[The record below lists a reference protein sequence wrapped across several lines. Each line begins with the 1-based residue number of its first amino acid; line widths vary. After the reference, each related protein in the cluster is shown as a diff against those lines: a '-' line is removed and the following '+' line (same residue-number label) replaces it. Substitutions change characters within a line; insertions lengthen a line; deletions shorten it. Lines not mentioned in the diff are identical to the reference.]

1 MSKKPQKQA
10 EEQVADSAP
19 EQEQAVESAA
29 PEQETATEQAEE
41 SANDQTDA
49 VSKKAKSK
57 KEKGVEVEKEEGVV
71 FFASANKEVSSFDIV
86 VAQQEIKSQWDTKR
100 ERLVFRV
107 PTDLAERFR
116 MHDHVQSG
124 RVVEVEEV

>member
-1 MSKKPQKQA
+1 MSKTKPQEQV
-10 EEQVADSAP
+10 EEQVT
-19 EQEQAVESAA
+19 EQTAEAA
-29 PEQETATEQAEE
+29 PEQETANE
-41 SANDQTDA
+41 QTDT

-71 FFASANKEVSSFDIV
+71 FFASANTEVSSFDIV

-107 PTDLAERFR
+107 PTELAERFR
-116 MHDHVQSG
+116 QHDHVKTG